1 MNTLFSIDPVSKD
14 KPANRCKHCVHMY
27 EHQYNSSMK
36 YCGKQK
42 GRNTSYGLKKIKAND
57 PACPMFEKII
67 KQP

>member
-1 MNTLFSIDPVSKD
+1 MTTLFSIDPVMKD
-14 KPANRCKHCVHMY
+14 KSANRCKHCIHMY
-27 EHQYNSSMK
+27 EHQYNATK

-42 GRNTSYGLKKIKAND
+42 GRNTAYGNKKIKAND